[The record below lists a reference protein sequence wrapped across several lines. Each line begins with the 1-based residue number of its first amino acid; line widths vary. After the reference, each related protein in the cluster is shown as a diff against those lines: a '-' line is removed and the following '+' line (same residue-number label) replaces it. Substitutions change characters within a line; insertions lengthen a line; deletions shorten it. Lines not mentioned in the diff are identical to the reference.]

1 MQVVLMLLDAAPDMG
16 WMSVVVICKADDA
29 SGEDN
34 AVKVGRRGPHTFR
47 ELGLLWSEQ
56 GDEIVRAEEL
66 DLLAELTS
74 FDILRGEGVDVEHA
88 R

>member
-1 MQVVLMLLDAAPDMG
+1 MQVALMLLDAAPDMG
-16 WMSVVVICKADDA
+16 WMSVIVICKADDA
-29 SGEDN
+29 FGEDD

-47 ELGLLWSEQ
+47 ELGLLGSEQ

-66 DLLAELTS
+66 DLLAELAS
-74 FDILRGEGVDVEHA
+74 FDILRGERVDVEHA